1 MRHSFR
7 VELLAT
13 VFIGIAILTLAMFAI
28 GGWGLSRVRDRA
40 IIDSARVLQRRAE
53 SYLERVAQA
62 RADGANQTLSAV
74 RQLAAATAGY
84 LAQPSVPAPS
94 APAPSVQ
101 QTADGRAYFY
111 DTTTVLLPAGGDIQ
125 QISSDLEASRRLNS
139 LVPGLIK
146 SLPEIGRISYMS
158 PNGVLRTFPHLNPTA
173 VPQGWDAQTDLTF
186 QASLP
191 QNNPLHKAVWTAL
204 HPALDDPGQ
213 QVLSAVAPI
222 YREDQFAG
230 AIVVNVRQDR
240 LIAYLGRLGI
250 EQSGFTFL
258 LDSNSRLMATGKEG
272 QLRLLGRFV
281 TPGEQSAIRLEQTR
295 PALGPLLADM
305 RAGRGGV
312 ATVDLDGR
320 SYIIAYA
327 PIAEVGWTLGLA
339 MPLDEITADT
349 TETAARITSMA
360 SETQR
365 LELLAA
371 LLAVVVL
378 SLLMSFMLQRQFV
391 RPLAALI
398 DATKAVAAGDLRPI
412 AIRSKDELGQ
422 LALAFNSMTE
432 ALEAS
437 RAEIMATNQRLELAV
452 RERTADLELA
462 VARLEELFARQQE
475 LLRTLREVST
485 PVIPVV
491 EGVLAMPL
499 IGQIDGAR
507 AENATRALLERIE
520 RDRARTVL
528 LDITG
533 VPVIDTDVAQALLQT
548 VAASRLLGAEV
559 LLVGVAPEVA
569 QTIVSLGI
577 DMRGLR
583 TAADL
588 RSAVEQILR
597 RRSEARQPAA

>member
-7 VELLAT
+7 VQLLAT

-28 GGWGLSRVRDRA
+28 GGWGLTHVRDRA

-53 SYLERVAQA
+53 SYLERVAQE
-62 RADGANQTLSAV
+62 RADSANQTLSAV

-84 LAQPSVPAPS
+84 LAQPSVSPPS

-125 QISSDLEASRRLNS
+125 QISSDLETSRRLNS

-191 QNNPLHKAVWTAL
+191 QNNPLHQAVWTAL

-272 QLRLLGRFV
+272 QLRLVGRFV
-281 TPGEQSAIRLEQTR
+281 TPEEQRSIVLEQTR
-295 PALGPLLADM
+295 STLGPLLADM

-371 LLAVVVL
+371 LLAVVML

-412 AIRSKDELGQ
+412 PIHSQDELGQ

-507 AENATRALLERIE
+507 AKNATRALLERIE